1 MKTSFQIF
9 IKLCALVL
17 FFACTPFLEGIKTTV
32 NEQTLAKH
40 LVYTNLDIE
49 PVDLQ
54 DSLNVI
60 SVPKTENAL
69 KTENVPIEETETP
82 LPNEVPA
89 EPIEEKENPPVIDP
103 IQPQPI
109 KDKSIY
115 IYNTHQQE
123 AYIGELTVYNA
134 AQVLA
139 DKLRT
144 LGYTVIVEDGDF
156 VKYGQENEMDYNMSY
171 QISRKFI
178 TDAIM
183 NNGGFDLIIDFHR
196 DSVPRESTYITVNG
210 IDYAKMMCVIGG
222 LTDNSYEITK
232 TASTLYDSCNA
243 LVGGI
248 MKNTMTREAY
258 YNQDMSDKMLLIE
271 VGSDNNTFD
280 EVKNSVDILAL
291 GIAQIL
297 G

>member
-1 MKTSFQIF
+1 MKTSFQILL
-9 IKLCALVL
+9 KLSALIL
-17 FFACTPFLEGIKTTV
+17 FFACTPFLEGIKTAV
-32 NEQTLAKH
+32 NEEALAQH

-54 DSLNVI
+54 ASLNVI
-60 SVPKTENAL
+60 SVPKVENSFDS
-69 KTENVPIEETETP
+69 TPIAPTETQDSISEEP
-82 LPNEVPA
+82 SLPVEV
-89 EPIEEKENPPVIDP
+89 IT
-103 IQPQPI
+103 PQPA
-109 KDKSIY
+109 KNKTIY

-134 AQVLA
+134 AQVFA

-144 LGYTVIVEDGDF
+144 LGYTVLVEEADF
-156 VKYGQENEMDYNMSY
+156 VQYGQEHEMDYNMSY

-183 NNGGFDLIIDFHR
+183 ANGGFDLMIDFHR
-196 DSVPRESTYITVNG
+196 DSVPRASTYISVDG
-210 IDYAKMMCVIGG
+210 VDYAKMMCVIGG

-232 TASTLYDSCNA
+232 RASTLSDSCNA
-243 LVGGI
+243 IVNGI

-271 VGSDNNTFD
+271 VGSDNNTFE

>member
-9 IKLCALVL
+9 IKLLALIL
-17 FFACTPFLEGIKTTV
+17 FFACTPFMEGIKATL
-32 NEQTLAKH
+32 NEQTLAEH

-49 PVDLQ
+49 PGNLQ

-60 SVPKTENAL
+60 SVPKADPKPQVPKPDPEPEEKVMEPQTEVKEPL
-69 KTENVPIEETETP
+69 PIEE
-82 LPNEVPA
+82 
-89 EPIEEKENPPVIDP
+89 PIEQ
-103 IQPQPI
+103 QPA

-115 IYNTHQQE
+115 IYSTHQQE
-123 AYIGELTVYNA
+123 AYIGDLTVYNA
-134 AQVLA
+134 SQILA
-139 DKLRT
+139 EKLRI
-144 LGYTVIVEDGDF
+144 LGYTVVVEDGDF
-156 VKYGQENEMDYNMSY
+156 IKYGQENDMDYNMSY
-171 QISRKFI
+171 QVSRKFI

-183 NNGGFDLIIDFHR
+183 NHAGFDLIIDFHR

-222 LTDNSYEITK
+222 LTENAYEITK

-243 LVGGI
+243 LVNGI

-258 YNQDMSDKMLLIE
+258 YNQDMSSKMLLIE

-280 EVKNSVDILAL
+280 EVKNSVDVLAS

>member
-9 IKLCALVL
+9 IKLLVLIL
-17 FFACTPFLEGIKTTV
+17 FFACTPFMEGIKATL
-32 NEQTLAKH
+32 NEQTLAEH

-49 PVDLQ
+49 PGNLQ

-60 SVPKTENAL
+60 SVPKSDPKPPVSQPEPQPDKKVAEP
-69 KTENVPIEETETP
+69 KDEAIEPAPIEEVIEQQP
-82 LPNEVPA
+82 L
-89 EPIEEKENPPVIDP
+89 
-103 IQPQPI
+103 
-109 KDKSIY
+109 KDKTIY
-115 IYNTHQQE
+115 IYSTHQQE
-123 AYIGELTVYNA
+123 AYIGDLTVYNA
-134 AQVLA
+134 SQLLA
-139 DKLRT
+139 DKLRI
-144 LGYTVIVEDGDF
+144 LGYTVIVEEGDF
-156 VKYGQENEMDYNMSY
+156 VKYGQENDMDYNMSY

-183 NNGGFDLIIDFHR
+183 NNAGFDLIIDFHR

-210 IDYAKMMCVIGG
+210 TDYAKMMCVIGG
-222 LTDNSYEITK
+222 LTDNAYEITK
-232 TASTLYDSCNA
+232 RASTLYDSCNT
-243 LVGGI
+243 LVNGI

-258 YNQDMSDKMLLIE
+258 YNQDMSSNMLLIE

-280 EVKNSVDILAL
+280 EVKNSVDILAQ

>member
-9 IKLCALVL
+9 IKLLVLVL
-17 FFACTPFLEGIKTTV
+17 FFACTPFMDGIKATL
-32 NEQTLAKH
+32 NEQILAEH

-49 PVDLQ
+49 PGNLQ

-60 SVPKTENAL
+60 SVPKTNAEPPISAPDPKPNETDIKAENPVIEADAP
-69 KTENVPIEETETP
+69 VPSVDPIE
-82 LPNEVPA
+82 
-89 EPIEEKENPPVIDP
+89 
-103 IQPQPI
+103 PQPAR
-109 KDKSIY
+109 DKSVY

-123 AYIGELTVYNA
+123 AYIGDLTVYNA
-134 AQVLA
+134 SQILA
-139 DKLRT
+139 DKLRL
-144 LGYTVIVEDGDF
+144 LGYTVVVEDGDF
-156 VKYGQENEMDYNMSY
+156 IKYGQENDMDYNMSY

-183 NNGGFDLIIDFHR
+183 NNAGFDLIVDFHR

-222 LTDNSYEITK
+222 LTDNAYEITK
-232 TASTLYDSCNA
+232 TASTLYDSCNK
-243 LVGGI
+243 LVSGI

-258 YNQDMSDKMLLIE
+258 YNQDMSSKMLLIE

-280 EVKNSVDILAL
+280 EVKNSVDILAR

>member
-1 MKTSFQIF
+1 MKTTFQIV
-9 IKLCALVL
+9 IKLLVLVL
-17 FFACTPFLEGIKTTV
+17 FFVCTPFIEGIKATL
-32 NEQTLAKH
+32 NEQTLAEH

-49 PVDLQ
+49 PGNLQ

-60 SVPKTENAL
+60 SVPKADP
-69 KTENVPIEETETP
+69 KP
-82 LPNEVPA
+82 PA
-89 EPIEEKENPPVIDP
+89 SQPE
-103 IQPQPI
+103 PQPENKVVELDPEVTEPAPVEEVI
-109 KDKSIY
+109 SQQPAKNKSIY
-115 IYNTHQQE
+115 IYSTHQQE
-123 AYIGELTVYNA
+123 AYIGDLTVYNA
-134 AQVLA
+134 SQILA
-139 DKLRT
+139 DKLRI
-144 LGYTVIVEDGDF
+144 LGYTVIVEEGDF
-156 VKYGQENEMDYNMSY
+156 VKYGQENDMDYNMSY

-183 NNGGFDLIIDFHR
+183 NNAGFDLIIDFHR

-210 IDYAKMMCVIGG
+210 VDYAKMMCVIGG
-222 LTDNSYEITK
+222 LTDNAYEITK
-232 TASTLYDSCNA
+232 RASTLYDSCNT

-271 VGSDNNTFD
+271 VGSENNTFD
-280 EVKNSVDILAL
+280 EVKNSVDVLAL

>member
-9 IKLCALVL
+9 IKLLVLVL
-17 FFACTPFLEGIKTTV
+17 FFACTPFMEGVKATL
-32 NEQTLAKH
+32 NEQTLAEH
-40 LVYTNLDIE
+40 LVYTNMDIE
-49 PVDLQ
+49 PGNLQ

-60 SVPKTENAL
+60 SVPKTDPKPQVSKPDPEPEA
-69 KTENVPIEETETP
+69 KVAQPETKLNEP
-82 LPNEVPA
+82 LPVE
-89 EPIEEKENPPVIDP
+89 EPIEQ
-103 IQPQPI
+103 QPA

-115 IYNTHQQE
+115 IYSTHQQE
-123 AYIGELTVYNA
+123 AYIGDLTVYNA
-134 AQVLA
+134 SQILA
-139 DKLRT
+139 DKLRL
-144 LGYTVIVEDGDF
+144 LGYTVIVEEGDF
-156 VKYGQENEMDYNMSY
+156 IKYGQENDMDYNMSY

-210 IDYAKMMCVIGG
+210 VDYAKMMCVIGG
-222 LTDNSYEITK
+222 LTDNAYEITK
-232 TASTLYDSCNA
+232 RASTLYDSCNSR
-243 LVGGI
+243 VNGI

-258 YNQDMSDKMLLIE
+258 YNQDMSSNMLLIE

-280 EVKNSVDILAL
+280 EVKNSVEILAW

>member
-9 IKLCALVL
+9 IKLLALIL
-17 FFACTPFLEGIKTTV
+17 FFACTPFMEGIKATL
-32 NEQTLAKH
+32 NEQTLAEH

-49 PVDLQ
+49 PGNLQ

-60 SVPKTENAL
+60 SVPKADPKPQVPKPDPEPEEKVMEPQTEVKEPL
-69 KTENVPIEETETP
+69 PIEE
-82 LPNEVPA
+82 
-89 EPIEEKENPPVIDP
+89 PIEQ
-103 IQPQPI
+103 QPA

-115 IYNTHQQE
+115 IYSTHQQE
-123 AYIGELTVYNA
+123 AYIGDLTVYNA
-134 AQVLA
+134 SQILA
-139 DKLRT
+139 EKLRI
-144 LGYTVIVEDGDF
+144 LGYTVVVEDGDF
-156 VKYGQENEMDYNMSY
+156 IKYGQENDMDYNMSY
-171 QISRKFI
+171 QVSRKFI

-183 NNGGFDLIIDFHR
+183 NHAGFDLIIDFHR

-222 LTDNSYEITK
+222 LTENAYEITK

-243 LVGGI
+243 LVNGI

-280 EVKNSVDILAL
+280 EVKNSVDVLAS

>member
-9 IKLCALVL
+9 IKLLALIL
-17 FFACTPFLEGIKTTV
+17 FFACTPFMEGIKATL
-32 NEQTLAKH
+32 NEQTLAEH

-49 PVDLQ
+49 PGNLQ

-60 SVPKTENAL
+60 SVPKADPKPQVPKPDPEPEEKVMEPQTEVKEPL
-69 KTENVPIEETETP
+69 PIEE
-82 LPNEVPA
+82 
-89 EPIEEKENPPVIDP
+89 PIEQ
-103 IQPQPI
+103 QPA

-115 IYNTHQQE
+115 IYSTHQQE
-123 AYIGELTVYNA
+123 AYIGDLTVYNA
-134 AQVLA
+134 SQILA
-139 DKLRT
+139 EKLRI
-144 LGYTVIVEDGDF
+144 LGYTVVVEDGDF
-156 VKYGQENEMDYNMSY
+156 IKYGQENDMDYNMSY
-171 QISRKFI
+171 QVSRKFI

-183 NNGGFDLIIDFHR
+183 NHAGFDLIIDFHR

-222 LTDNSYEITK
+222 LTENAYEITK

-243 LVGGI
+243 LVNGI

-280 EVKNSVDILAL
+280 EVKNSVGVLAS